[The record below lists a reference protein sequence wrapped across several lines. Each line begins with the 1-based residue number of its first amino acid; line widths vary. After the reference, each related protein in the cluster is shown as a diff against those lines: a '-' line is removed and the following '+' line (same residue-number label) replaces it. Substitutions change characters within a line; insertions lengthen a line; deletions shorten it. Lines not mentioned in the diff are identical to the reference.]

1 MPRFP
6 ILLSSLAMLST
17 MSLFAQ
23 DPLPPARVTPQP
35 ASECEKLFSKISF
48 DQLPGNLNAYI
59 RDEWFLLTG
68 GTPESY
74 NSMTAGWGGTGILW
88 GKQVAFVFVHTDR
101 FTYKFMEQSD
111 MFTMSFM
118 DRDARPA
125 LANIFGRK
133 SGRDT
138 DKVTE
143 AGVTPI
149 ATPEGGVTYQQARLV
164 IVCKRIAKVPLT
176 QDLITGDIG
185 FKYGENSYHCQYV
198 GQIIGIWKHNP

>member
-1 MPRFP
+1 MHRFS
-6 ILLSSLAMLST
+6 LMLSSLAMLSV

-23 DPLPPARVTPQP
+23 EPLPPARVKPQP
-35 ASECEKLFSKISF
+35 AGECEKLFSKITF
-48 DQLPGNLNAYI
+48 DQLPGNLNTYI

-88 GKQVAFVFVHTDR
+88 GKPVAFVFVHTNR
-101 FTYKFMEQSD
+101 FTYQFMEQKD
-111 MFTMSFM
+111 IFTMSFM

-138 DKVTE
+138 DKVSE
-143 AGVTPI
+143 AGFTPI
-149 ATPEGGVTYQQARLV
+149 ATPEGGVSYQQARLI
-164 IVCKRIAKVPLT
+164 IVCKRIVKVPLT

-185 FKYGENSYHCQYV
+185 FKYAENTFHSQYIGE
-198 GQIIGIWKHNP
+198 IIGIWKRNP